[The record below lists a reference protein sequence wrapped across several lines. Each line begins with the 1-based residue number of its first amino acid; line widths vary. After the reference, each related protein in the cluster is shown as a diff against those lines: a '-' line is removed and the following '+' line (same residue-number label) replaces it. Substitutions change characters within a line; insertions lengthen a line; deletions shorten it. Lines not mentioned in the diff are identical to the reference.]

1 MTIIGIDNGVTGT
14 IGVLGDTTQF
24 VKTPVFNDNDYT
36 KKPSK
41 LKRVAID
48 TLIRFLQPKGRNAI
62 AYIERP
68 MVNPRSNP
76 KAVKSAIRALEA
88 TCIALEMLGIP
99 YHFIDSKAWQAHF
112 FGANIAK
119 DDLKEASRVVGIN
132 LYPEHGELIQRHGD
146 ADGLLIARYA
156 KEVLCTR

>member
-14 IGVLGDTTQF
+14 IGVLSEITQF
-24 VKTPVFNDNDYT
+24 VKTPVFEDNDYT

-48 TLIRFLQPKGRNAI
+48 TLMRFLHQKKDAI

-76 KAVKSAIRALEA
+76 KAVKSAVRALEA
-88 TCIALEMLGIP
+88 TCIALELLKIP
-99 YHFIDSKAWQAHF
+99 YHFIDSKEWQSHF
-112 FGANIAK
+112 FGANISR
-119 DDLKEASRVVGIN
+119 DDLKEASQVVGIN
-132 LYPEHGELIQRHGD
+132 LYPEHKELIERHGD
-146 ADGLLIARYA
+146 ADGILIAHYA